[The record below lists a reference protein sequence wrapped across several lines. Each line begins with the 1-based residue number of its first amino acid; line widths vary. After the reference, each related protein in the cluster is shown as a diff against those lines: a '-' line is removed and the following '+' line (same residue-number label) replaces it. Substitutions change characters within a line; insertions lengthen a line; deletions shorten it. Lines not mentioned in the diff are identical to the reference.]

1 MAPEVSWG
9 YRVLWGCVLA
19 AVAAVALVVIVDV
32 ASSRLG
38 RGKVDE
44 APDGVA
50 GSHGG
55 AMIKSLFL
63 MAFAIGLIVPWTTND
78 SARQNTYAEAQA
90 VIEAYWQANRL
101 PATEAATV
109 HNDLRNYTT
118 FVIDDE
124 WPVMARG
131 ELSQQGWTMLD
142 GMRGSLMSL
151 DYSDKFSADADT
163 AVLNQVSDI
172 YAARRQRAVDVD
184 ASLPD
189 AVIVFAV
196 ITGLLVIIYPFLVGV
211 RPRGKAIAPILL
223 TAALIGAGLF
233 LIIDNNH
240 TFSGGIAVK
249 PEAFQSAL
257 LEMQRI

>member
-1 MAPEVSWG
+1 M
-9 YRVLWGCVLA
+9 LWGCVLA
-19 AVAAVALVVIVDV
+19 AVAAVALVVTVDAV
-32 ASSRLG
+32 STRFG

-44 APDGVA
+44 APDGVT

-90 VIEAYWQANRL
+90 IIEAYWQANRL
-101 PATEAATV
+101 PAAEAATV
-109 HNDLRNYTT
+109 HNDLRNYTN
-118 FVIDDE
+118 FVISDE

-142 GMRGSLMSL
+142 NMRGSLMSL
-151 DYSDKFSADADT
+151 DYSDTFSSDADT
-163 AVLNQVSDI
+163 AVLDQVSDI

-184 ASLPD
+184 GSLPD

-196 ITGLLVIIYPFLVGV
+196 ITGVLVIIYPFLVGV

-249 PEAFQSAL
+249 PDAFQSAL
-257 LEMQRI
+257 QEMQRIR

>member
-1 MAPEVSWG
+1 VF
-9 YRVLWGCVLA
+9 WGCLLA
-19 AVAAVALVVIVDV
+19 ALAAVALVVLVDV
-32 ASSRLG
+32 VSSRIG

-63 MAFAIGLIVPWTTND
+63 MAFALGLILPWTTND

-90 VIEAYWQANRL
+90 VVEAYWQANRL
-101 PATEAATV
+101 PAAEAGIV

-124 WPVMARG
+124 WPVMAKG

-142 GMRGSLMSL
+142 NMRGSLMSL
-151 DYSDKFSADADT
+151 NYADKFSSDADT

-172 YAARRQRAVDVD
+172 YAARRQRAVDAD
-184 ASLPD
+184 ASLPE
-189 AVIVFAV
+189 AVIIFAV
-196 ITGLLVIIYPFLVGV
+196 FTGVLVIIYPFLVGV

-223 TAALIGAGLF
+223 TSALIGAGLF
-233 LIIDNNH
+233 LIVDNNH
-240 TFSGGIAVK
+240 VFSGGIAVK
-249 PEAFQSAL
+249 PDAFQSAL
-257 LEMQRI
+257 QEMQRIQ